1 MKKCRVD
8 DLKGTEILA
17 KDVLTPEYQIL
28 LSVGMQ
34 LKQEYIE
41 KLRELDIKEVYVEED
56 ESEKSETKTVVI
68 LREELKASL
77 KFKVKSILEKHTYS
91 HNDKLEELSRTADH
105 IIMNI
110 LEEDK
115 VVEQIYDIKGRSSD
129 IYEHS
134 INICSLATIVALKMD
149 LPPRM
154 VHDIGVSCLL
164 HDLGLRY
171 LTIDYDDRSVD
182 ELTDLEYAE
191 YKKHPIYGYTALRG
205 ENWISNE
212 SKNMILYH
220 HERMDGSGYPLKATD
235 IPVECRIVQ
244 ICDVFDEMIC
254 GIGCKRV
261 KVYEAIEY
269 LRDFKDVKFDGKI
282 VDTFLEFTAVYPAGT
297 TILTNEGETGIVL
310 YQNKAFPDRPVL
322 RIIKDRD
329 GRSVN
334 VVKDLIK
341 INNVYIEEVID

>member
-1 MKKCRVD
+1 MKRCRVD
-8 DLKGTEILA
+8 DLTGTEILA
-17 KDVLTPEYQIL
+17 KDVFTPEYQIL
-28 LSVGMQ
+28 LSVGMH

-41 KLRELDIKEVYVEED
+41 KLRELDIQEVYVEED
-56 ESEKSETKTVVI
+56 EPHAKSVVI
-68 LREELKASL
+68 LREEVEASF

-91 HNDKLEELSRTADH
+91 NNDKLEELSRTADH

-171 LTIDYDDRSVD
+171 LTIDYENRNLE
-182 ELTDLEYAE
+182 ELTEAEYAE

-220 HERMDGSGYPLKATD
+220 HERMDGSGYPLKTND
-235 IPVECRIVQ
+235 IPVECRIIQ

-261 KVYEAIEY
+261 KVYEAVEY
-269 LRDFKDVKFDGKI
+269 LRSFKDIKFDGKI
-282 VDTFLEFTAVYPAGT
+282 VDTFLEFTAVYPAGST
-297 TILTNEGETGIVL
+297 VRTNEKEIGIVL
-310 YQNKAFPDRPVL
+310 YQNKDFPDRPVL
-322 RIIKDRD
+322 RIIKDKD
-329 GRSVN
+329 GRSVDI
-334 VVKDLIK
+334 VKDLVEV
-341 INNVYIEEVID
+341 NNVYIEDVID

>member
-1 MKKCRVD
+1 MKRCKVD
-8 DLKGTEILA
+8 NLTGKEILA
-17 KDVLTPEYQIL
+17 KDVITSEYQIL
-28 LSVGMQ
+28 LSVGMT

-41 KLRELDIKEVYVEED
+41 KLRELDIKEVYIKED
-56 ESEKSETKTVVI
+56 EPHTKTVVI
-68 LREELKASL
+68 LREEVEES
-77 KFKVKSILEKHTYS
+77 FKSKVRSILEKHTYS
-91 HNDKLEELSRTADH
+91 HNDKLEELCQTADN
-105 IIMNI
+105 IITKI

-134 INICSLATIVALKMD
+134 ISICSLATILALKME
-149 LPPRM
+149 LPHQT

-171 LTIDYDDRSVD
+171 LAIDYADRNVE
-182 ELTDLEYAE
+182 ELSELEYAE

-220 HERMDGSGYPLKATD
+220 HERMDGSGYPLKAAD
-235 IPVECRIVQ
+235 SPVECRIVQ

-254 GIGCKRV
+254 GIGYKRV

-269 LRDFKDVKFDGKI
+269 LRSLKDIKFDGKI
-282 VDTFLEFTAVYPAGT
+282 VDTFLEFTAVYPAGST
-297 TILTNEGETGIVL
+297 VRTNEKEIGIVL
-310 YQNKAFPDRPVL
+310 YQNKEFPDRPVL
-322 RIIKDRD
+322 RIIEDRD
-329 GRSVN
+329 GRSVD
-334 VVKDLIK
+334 VVKDLVEV
-341 INNVYIEEVID
+341 NNVYIEEVID